1 MSEVIQAFLP
11 VPQRRNSQR
20 QMLPKPRARRHTY
33 IMKGFFQSLLG
44 SLTAFIILA
53 VGSIVAFIV
62 LIGALASLSEQPLV
76 QVESG
81 SVLVLDLNTTIM
93 DAPPIADIGAVV
105 QEAMSGQ
112 PQPVTYLLKVIDA
125 IEYAQTDDDVS
136 ALLIHGNL
144 LQNGYGSGL
153 AAISEIRQ
161 AIEFFKTSGKPVY
174 AYVVAPSQKDYYLAS
189 VADEVW
195 VNPFGM
201 ISLNGLAANGAFLGS
216 ALEKYGIGVQ
226 TTRVGAY
233 KSAVEMFTRTKMS
246 DADREQKTVLLNDL
260 WGTLLTEIST
270 SRAITKQDI
279 VKLSS
284 NDAFFTASDAQAA
297 NLVDRVGYLDELIDH
312 LGSTYHYAASDETF
326 QQIGLIDYSAARTL
340 ESDTTAKDGERIA
353 IVYAEGQ
360 IIDGGK
366 FPGFIGGDW
375 LAEELRRLRKDKDV
389 KAVVLRVN
397 SPGGS
402 AVASEIIQRETR
414 LLAEQKPL
422 IVSMGSYAASGGYWI
437 SAYADSIYAQPYTI
451 TGSIGVFGMVFNI
464 EEAAANFAVSFDGVK
479 TSPFADIYT
488 ASRPRTEDEM
498 ALIQQFTDEIYD
510 AFIDKVAEGRELEIA
525 KVRELAQGRVW
536 SGVSAQNLA
545 LVDSMGGLNAAIND
559 AAAKSN
565 LESYMIEQVPAPS
578 NFGETL
584 AMMLEEA
591 GAPPVAKVS
600 SPLSKIAAQADELT
614 SQLRGLNDPRS
625 VYTRMPYG
633 LEGL

>member
-1 MSEVIQAFLP
+1 
-11 VPQRRNSQR
+11 
-20 QMLPKPRARRHTY
+20 MLPTRGAPRHTY
-33 IMKGFFQSLLG
+33 VMKGFFQSLLG

-53 VGSIVAFIV
+53 VGSIVAFIA

-76 QVESG
+76 QVQSG

-93 DAPPIADIGAVV
+93 DAPPVADIGAVV

-125 IEYAQTDDDVS
+125 IEYAHSDDDVS
-136 ALLIHGNL
+136 ALLLHGNL

-174 AYVVAPSQKDYYLAS
+174 AYLVAPSQKDYYLTS

-195 VNPFGM
+195 LNPFGM
-201 ISLNGLAANGAFLGS
+201 VSLNGLAANGAFLGS

-233 KSAVEMFTRTKMS
+233 KSAVEMFTRTSMS
-246 DADREQKTVLLNDL
+246 DADREQKTALLNDL
-260 WGTLLTEIST
+260 WSTLLTEISS
-270 SRAITKQDI
+270 SRQIPQDDI
-279 VKLSS
+279 LKLSA
-284 NDAFFTASDAQAA
+284 NDAFFTATDAQSA
-297 NLVDRVGYLDELIDH
+297 NLVDRVGYMDELIDH
-312 LGSTYHYAASDETF
+312 LSHTYQRAASKDTF
-326 QQIGLIDYSAARTL
+326 QQIDLIDYSAARSL
-340 ESDTTAKDGERIA
+340 EWDTTAKDGERIA

-360 IIDGGK
+360 IIDGDK
-366 FPGFIGGDW
+366 FPGFVGGDW
-375 LAEELRRLRKDKDV
+375 LAKELRRLRNDEDV

-402 AVASEIIQRETR
+402 AVASEVIQRETR
-414 LLAEQKPL
+414 LLAEAKPL

-437 SAYADSIYAQPYTI
+437 SAYADTIYAQPYTI

-464 EEAAANFAVSFDGVK
+464 EQAAAGFEVHFDGVK

-498 ALIQQFTDEIYD
+498 ALIQKFTDEIYD
-510 AFIDKVAEGRELEIA
+510 AFIEKVADGRALETA

-545 LVDSMGGLNAAIND
+545 LVDQVGGLTAAIND
-559 AAAKSN
+559 AAAVGH
-565 LESYMIEQVPAPS
+565 LESLTIEQVPAPS
-578 NFGETL
+578 SFGETIAL
-584 AMMLEEA
+584 MLEEA

-600 SPLSKIAAQADELT
+600 SPLSNIAAQADELT
-614 SQLRGLNDPRS
+614 SQLRALNDPRS

-633 LEGL
+633 LKGL

>member
-1 MSEVIQAFLP
+1 
-11 VPQRRNSQR
+11 
-20 QMLPKPRARRHTY
+20 
-33 IMKGFFQSLLG
+33 MKGFFQSLLG

-270 SRAITKQDI
+270 SRAIPQQDI
-279 VKLSS
+279 LKLST
-284 NDAFFTASDAQAA
+284 DEAFFTASDAQAA
-297 NLVDRVGYLDELIDH
+297 KLVDRVGYLDELIDH
-312 LGSTYHYAASDETF
+312 LGSTYQYAISDETF
-326 QQIGLIDYSAARTL
+326 QQIDLIDYSAARAL
-340 ESDTTAKDGERIA
+340 EWDTTAKDGERIA

>member
-1 MSEVIQAFLP
+1 
-11 VPQRRNSQR
+11 
-20 QMLPKPRARRHTY
+20 
-33 IMKGFFQSLLG
+33 MKGFFQSLLG

>member
-1 MSEVIQAFLP
+1 
-11 VPQRRNSQR
+11 
-20 QMLPKPRARRHTY
+20 MLPKPRARRHTY

-270 SRAITKQDI
+270 SRAIPQQDI
-279 VKLSS
+279 LKLST
-284 NDAFFTASDAQAA
+284 DEAFFTASDAQAA
-297 NLVDRVGYLDELIDH
+297 KLVDRVGYLDELIDH
-312 LGSTYHYAASDETF
+312 LGSTYQYAISDETF
-326 QQIGLIDYSAARTL
+326 QQIDLIDYSAARAL
-340 ESDTTAKDGERIA
+340 EWDTTAKDGERIA